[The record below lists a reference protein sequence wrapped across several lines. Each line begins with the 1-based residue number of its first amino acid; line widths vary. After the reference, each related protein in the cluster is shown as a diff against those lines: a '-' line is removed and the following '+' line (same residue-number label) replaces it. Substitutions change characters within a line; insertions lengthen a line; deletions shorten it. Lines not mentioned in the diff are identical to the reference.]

1 MLKFLLFYL
10 FYIHGSLVL
19 SLRRDT
25 SHKTLII
32 NTLNKKLNV
41 HGDINTVEDI
51 KKRLTEQHGI
61 TDHELIS
68 SNKILKDNEVYSRD
82 KHKDL
87 SLVSNV
93 RGGLNLRVE
102 TMQGK
107 SIQVQ
112 VSQNETVLDVKKKL
126 EEEQTIPVD
135 QQRLI
140 YKGKLLENGKTIAEY
155 GIKDNEVLHLVLR
168 LRGG

>member
-1 MLKFLLFYL
+1 MFKFIIFYL
-10 FYIHGSLVL
+10 FCIYGTLVL
-19 SLRRDT
+19 SLRRDK
-25 SHKTLII
+25 SHKNLII

-41 HGDINTVEDI
+41 HGDINTFEDI
-51 KKRLTEQHGI
+51 KKRLAEQHGI
-61 TDHELIS
+61 TDYELIS
-68 SNKILKDNEVYSRD
+68 NNKILKGDEIYSRD
-82 KHKDL
+82 KHNDL
-87 SLVSNV
+87 NLVSNV
-93 RGGLNLRVE
+93 RGGLNLTVE

-140 YKGKLLENGKTIAEY
+140 YKGKLLENEKTIADY
-155 GIKDNEVLHLVLR
+155 GIKDNEVLQLVLR